1 MAARCRDGTAVS
13 RGRYFGR
20 TTVEGGR
27 GRLGLCLLVPV
38 VALSLATCERQPAA
52 SVSDFGAPWTTE
64 PEFEF
69 GEGIGGGPDA
79 SFGLISAVRVL
90 GDGDRILVVEAASVR
105 ATIWTPDGSLVR
117 DVGRPG
123 EGPGEFVGSF
133 GVQVHREGFFA
144 IDDRGQRFTS
154 FSDDGAFV
162 ETIPFP
168 RSPLGGARL
177 NYTALLEDG
186 SVFAIPKFSPLE
198 MWGFDGRPPIES
210 LPVVLL
216 SEEDGQWGLD
226 TVAVLDTRN
235 RAIVIVPEGM
245 PAFGGIQSE
254 QVFGDYDLT
263 WFDPVAGSVVVVRR
277 NLGPGVVDLAEIDA
291 DGDTAWH
298 RRLSPPPVPLTPDM
312 AANVIDAI
320 AGGFP
325 GRPAAA
331 MRAAVEEALYLP
343 EFLPGARRVRGTVS
357 GEIWFS
363 GFEREDSLSVWY
375 SVRRNDGP
383 DGVRKILL
391 PSGFTAMDATDTHVW
406 GYRSDDLGV
415 QYVVGLRLLPPA
427 VADEAEEATR

>member
-1 MAARCRDGTAVS
+1 MEGFCLDGAALS
-13 RGRYFGR
+13 RGRH
-20 TTVEGGR
+20 
-27 GRLGLCLLVPV
+27 LGVRLLVPLA
-38 VALSLATCERQPAA
+38 ALSLATCEQQPAA
-52 SVSDFGAPWTTE
+52 TVSDFCDPWTTE

-69 GEGIGGGPDA
+69 GEGVGGTSDA

-90 GDGDRILVVEAASVR
+90 GDADRILVVEAASVR

-117 DVGRPG
+117 NVGRPG
-123 EGPGEFVGSF
+123 EGPGEFAGMF
-133 GVQVHREGFFA
+133 GVQVHPAGFFA
-144 IDDRGQRFTS
+144 RDDRGQRFTS
-154 FSDDGAFV
+154 FSKDGTFV

-168 RSPLGGARL
+168 ANLLGGAGL

-186 SVFAIPKFSPLE
+186 SVFATPKFSPLE
-198 MWGFDGRPPIES
+198 MWGFDGNPPIES
-210 LPVVLL
+210 LPVVRL

-235 RAIVIVPEGM
+235 RALVIVPEGT

-254 QVFGDYDLT
+254 QIFGDYDLT

-277 NLGPGVVDLAEIDA
+277 NLEPGVVDLAEIGA

-298 RRLSPPPVPLTPDM
+298 RRLSPPPVTLTPDM
-312 AANVIDAI
+312 AGNVIEAMSR
-320 AGGFP
+320 GRP
-325 GRPAAA
+325 GRTAAT

-343 EFLPGARRVRGTVS
+343 EFLPGAVRVRGTAS

-375 SVRRNDGP
+375 SVPRNDGP
-383 DGVRKILL
+383 GGVRKILV
-391 PSGFTAMDATDTHVW
+391 PTGFTAMDATDTHVW

-427 VADEAEEATR
+427 VAEEAGETTR

>member
-1 MAARCRDGTAVS
+1 MGGWCLDGTAAS
-13 RGRYFGR
+13 RGRHFGVR
-20 TTVEGGR
+20 
-27 GRLGLCLLVPV
+27 LLVPV
-38 VALSLATCERQPAA
+38 AALSLATCEQQPAA
-52 SVSDFGAPWTTE
+52 TVSDFGDPWTTE

-123 EGPGEFVGSF
+123 EGPGEFVGGF
-133 GVQVHREGFFA
+133 GVQVHRAGFFA

-154 FSDDGAFV
+154 FSNDGTFV

-168 RSPLGGARL
+168 ASLSGRARL
-177 NYTALLEDG
+177 RYTALLQDG

-198 MWGFDGRPPIES
+198 MWGFDGNPPIES

-216 SEEDGQWGLD
+216 SEEDGQWGMD

-235 RAIVIVPEGM
+235 RALVIVPEGT
-245 PAFGGIQSE
+245 PAFGGIQFD

-277 NLGPGVVDLAEIDA
+277 NLGPGVVDLAEIEA

-298 RRLSPPPVPLTPDM
+298 RRLSSPPVTLTPDM
-312 AANVIDAI
+312 AADMIDAM
-320 AGGFP
+320 AGGLP
-325 GRPAAA
+325 GRPAAT
-331 MRAAVEEALYLP
+331 AVEEALYLP
-343 EFLPGARRVRGTVS
+343 EFLPGAVRVRGTAS
-357 GEIWFS
+357 GEIWFI
-363 GFEREDSLSVWY
+363 GFEREDSLSAWY
-375 SVRRNDGP
+375 SVRRNDGLG
-383 DGVRKILL
+383 GVRKILA

-415 QYVVGLRLLPPA
+415 RYVVGLRLLPLA
-427 VADEAEEATR
+427 VAEEAEEAAR